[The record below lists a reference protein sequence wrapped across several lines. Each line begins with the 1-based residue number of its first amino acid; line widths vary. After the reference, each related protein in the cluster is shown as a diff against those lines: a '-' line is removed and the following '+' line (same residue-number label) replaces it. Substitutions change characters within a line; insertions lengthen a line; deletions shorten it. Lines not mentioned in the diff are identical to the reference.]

1 MNMLAVNVAML
12 RKRTGLNVKQLAD
25 MMGVGETTVRNIET
39 GYTELPP
46 EHILEKLSSI
56 FGTTP
61 DGLMGRKPLEIA
73 ERSQAIY
80 VAESISNETA
90 LVEISKIVDT
100 IFVDRDVLEGYR
112 HFGLRVK
119 DNSMANARICS
130 GDTVLVREGVPIK
143 NGDIA
148 VVIYKDSD
156 AVVRRVFRNEDSVI
170 LKAESDSRIYPD
182 VRLDIRRDKYIEL
195 GKVIKCLFDL

>member
-1 MNMLAVNVAML
+1 MQTLCSPQC
-12 RKRTGLNVKQLAD
+12 K
-25 MMGVGETTVRNIET
+25 
-39 GYTELPP
+39 
-46 EHILEKLSSI
+46 H
-56 FGTTP
+56 
-61 DGLMGRKPLEIA
+61 
-73 ERSQAIY
+73 
-80 VAESISNETA
+80 
-90 LVEISKIVDT
+90 
-100 IFVDRDVLEGYR
+100 DRDVLEGYR

-130 GDTVLVREGVPIK
+130 EDTVLVREGVPIK

-156 AVVRRVFRNEDSVI
+156 AVVRRVVRNEDSVI

>member
-12 RKRTGLNVKQLAD
+12 RKRTGITEKQLAD
-25 MMGVGETTVRNIET
+25 MLGTGETTVHNIET
-39 GYTELPP
+39 GYIETPP
-46 EHILEKLSSI
+46 QHILEKLARI
-56 FGTTP
+56 FGTSTE
-61 DGLMGRKPLEIA
+61 GLLGSKPLEVA
-73 ERSQAIY
+73 EKSQAIY

-90 LVEISKIVDT
+90 LIEVDKIVDT
-100 IFVDRDVLEGYR
+100 IFVDRDVLEGYS
-112 HFGLRVK
+112 HFGLKIK
-119 DNSMANARICS
+119 DNAMVNARICR

-156 AVVRRVFRNEDSVI
+156 AIVRRIYRNDDKII
-170 LKAESDSRIYPD
+170 LKSESDKRIYPD
-182 VRLDIRRDKYIEL
+182 IELDLRRDKYIEV